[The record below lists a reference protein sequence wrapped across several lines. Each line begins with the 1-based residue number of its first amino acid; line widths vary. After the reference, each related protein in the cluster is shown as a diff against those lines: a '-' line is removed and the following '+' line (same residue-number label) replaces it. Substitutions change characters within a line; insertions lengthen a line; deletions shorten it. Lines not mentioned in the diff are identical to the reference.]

1 MAKKDSQETEINR
14 WLGRIKR
21 AESARNDADSKFGY
35 SRALLEYQGD
45 YASVMPSFVA
55 DTDIIPISEVYGY
68 VKPFVPSVFS
78 RNPHVAV
85 NAKGK
90 AHIASSK
97 LIELALNAYWR
108 ELRIKKEIRRCV
120 FDACF
125 AEGWLKTGYTAAFGP
140 GAEMTNE
147 DGVPDLEASEFIQK
161 DEIFA
166 VRVPWRNMVRDP
178 DAVDGIYDARFV
190 AQKLI
195 YPLEAIRASS
205 LYDKANK
212 IQPALI
218 ASPTDPNQ
226 RNLKHSPE
234 DEVEYAIM
242 WEIWDMDTLKI
253 MTLSE
258 GSDDWHMQK
267 DWPYEFDGYPFSLIR
282 FNENPDEAY
291 APNLIGPW
299 EAQIWEKIKL
309 RSMAMD
315 HIKRYNRQLSIE
327 EGAMTQNELNK
338 LAQGKTG
345 SITKRK
351 KGTLPPAAIV
361 YPTFQQ
367 DAFAL
372 ENRIDLDKDNISV
385 QPNAVR
391 GAPQRTQSRTLGE
404 VDRLMASFQA
414 RQSEP
419 QGVVEDF
426 IEDVSYKLIG
436 LMKQYLP
443 GEKFVRA
450 TQREFQDIA
459 AAFPGRFDGTGFT
472 FTREDIRKSEFE
484 IEVKAGS
491 TLPHDREG
499 RMESMIGLLKLGPT
513 IGIQPGGKVSMT
525 IGKNLV
531 GEFDIKEIEVAF
543 EEEMARLEAMKR
555 TAAVGQI
562 MAIEAKQQEIANARQ
577 SVRNGSV
584 GPMEGEIQ

>member
-1 MAKKDSQETEINR
+1 MSQGTEINR
-14 WLGRIKR
+14 WLDRIKR
-21 AESARNDADSKFGY
+21 AESVRNDADARYGY
-35 SRALLEYQGD
+35 SRSLLEYQGD

-55 DTDIIPISEVYGY
+55 DTDIIPINEVYAY
-68 VKPFVPSVFS
+68 VKTFVPSVFS

-90 AHIASSK
+90 SHIASSK

-108 ELRIKKEIRRCV
+108 DLRVKKEIKRCV

-125 AEGWLKTGYTAAFGP
+125 AEGWLKTGYTAAFGS
-140 GAEMTNE
+140 MTNE
-147 DGVPDLEASEFIQK
+147 EGVPDLEASGFIQK

-166 VRVPWRNMVRDP
+166 VRVPWKNMVRDP

-195 YPLEAIRASS
+195 YPIEAVRQSS
-205 LYDKANK
+205 LYEKAGK
-212 IQPALI
+212 IQPAII
-218 ASPTDPNQ
+218 ASPNDPNQ
-226 RNLKHSPE
+226 RNLKHSPA
-234 DEVEYAIM
+234 DEVEYAIL
-242 WEIWDMDTLKI
+242 WEIWDMDSLKI
-253 MTLSE
+253 LTLSE
-258 GSDDWHMQK
+258 GSDVWHMQK
-267 DWPYEFDGYPFSLIR
+267 DWPYEFDGFPFSILR
-282 FNENPDEAY
+282 FNENPDECY
-291 APNLIGPW
+291 SPNLIGPW
-299 EAQIWEKIKL
+299 EPQLWEKIKL

-338 LAQGKTG
+338 LALGKTA

-351 KGTLPPAAIV
+351 KGTLPPAAIA
-361 YPTFQQ
+361 YPPFQQ
-367 DAFAL
+367 DGFVL
-372 ENRIDLDKDNISV
+372 ENRIDLDKDNISG

-391 GAPQRTQSRTLGE
+391 SAPQRTQSRTLGE
-404 VDRLMASFQA
+404 IDRLISSFQA

-419 QGVVEDF
+419 QANVEDF
-426 IEDVSYKLIG
+426 VEDVAYKLIG

-450 TQREFQDIA
+450 TQREFQEIA
-459 AAFPGRFDGTGFT
+459 AAFPGRFDGTGFR
-472 FTREDIRKSEFE
+472 FTREDIRKAEFE

-491 TLPHDREG
+491 TLPHDRQG

-531 GEFDIKEIEVAF
+531 GEFDITEIEVAF
-543 EEEMARLEAMKR
+543 EEEMARLEAMKK
-555 TAAVGQI
+555 AAAAGQI
-562 MAIEAKQQEIANARQ
+562 MAIDAKQKQIAEAKESMMRL
-577 SVRNGSV
+577 NGSV
-584 GPMEGEIQ
+584 GTGSPVE